1 MLNGIHLSFRI
12 YHDNQTY
19 SRAMSMN
26 IALKMTFYLGSEN
39 GMCHTGKG
47 AGGMR
52 EERLISTMVLRVQ
65 VVMTTKS
72 RSA

>member
-1 MLNGIHLSFRI
+1 
-12 YHDNQTY
+12 
-19 SRAMSMN
+19 MSMN

-39 GMCHTGKG
+39 GHTGKG

>member
-1 MLNGIHLSFRI
+1 
-12 YHDNQTY
+12 
-19 SRAMSMN
+19 MN
-26 IALKMTFYLGSEN
+26 TALKMTFYLGSEN

-52 EERLISTMVLRVQ
+52 EERLISTMVLQVQ